1 MRYLLT
7 RLLSGAAMGIVMMT
21 AALADGDIVL
31 RGMGSFHVGGRIVEV
46 SGKPV
51 RMIVRQPGGPQT
63 KLDPNGQYMVEQ
75 MYVQYFLPK
84 NRKGKLPLLMWHG
97 GGLTGVTFESTP
109 DGREGWL
116 NIFIRKGW
124 DVYNSDAVE
133 RGRSGFA
140 SPDIWPS
147 EPTFL
152 TYADPFERFR
162 IGDGEGSWSFDPA
175 KRRVLP
181 GNQFPVEAYENY
193 MKQTV
198 PRWLTTDD
206 AIIAAYVALVD
217 KICPCVVLMHSQGGA
232 FGFKVAEQRPDK
244 VKAIV
249 AIEPA
254 TAGIVS
260 KAAALK
266 NTPVLMVFGDYVDQH
281 PRWTT
286 FKKIDL
292 EYAAAVRA
300 GGGTVDVINLP
311 ELGIKGNSHML
322 MQDKN
327 NAQIAEVIQKW
338 LVGKGLSK

>member
-1 MRYLLT
+1 MRRILI
-7 RLLSGAAMGIVMMT
+7 AAIFAF
-21 AALADGDIVL
+21 AATPISAAEEDIVL
-31 RGMGSFHVGGRIVEV
+31 RGMGSFHVGGRIAEV

-51 RMIVRQPGGPQT
+51 RMIVRQPGGPLT

-75 MYVQYFLPK
+75 MYVQYFLPR

-97 GGLTGVTFESTP
+97 GGLTGVTYESTP

-116 NIFIRKGW
+116 NLFVRRGW
-124 DVYNSDAVE
+124 DVYVSDAVE
-133 RGRSGFA
+133 RGRAGFA
-140 SPDIWPS
+140 PPDIWSS

-162 IGDGEGSWSFDPA
+162 IGDGEGSWSADPA

-181 GNQFPVEAYENY
+181 ASQFPVEAYDNY
-193 MKQTV
+193 MKQSV

-206 AIIAAYVALVD
+206 AIIAAYIALVD
-217 KICPCVVLMHSQGGA
+217 KICPCVLLVHSQGGA

-244 VKAIV
+244 IKAIV
-249 AIEPA
+249 AVESA
-254 TAGIVS
+254 TAGNVG
-260 KAAALK
+260 KVAALK
-266 NTPVLMVFGDYVDQH
+266 NTPALMLFGDYVDQH
-281 PRWTT
+281 PRWAT

-292 EYAAAVRA
+292 EYADAVRG

-311 ELGIKGNSHML
+311 DLGIKGNSHML

-327 NAQIAEVIQKW
+327 NAEIAEVIQKW
-338 LVGKGLSK
+338 LVGKNLVE

>member
-1 MRYLLT
+1 MRRILLGMI
-7 RLLSGAAMGIVMMT
+7 LCCAAMP
-21 AALADGDIVL
+21 ALSAEEDIVL
-31 RGMGSFHVGGRIVEV
+31 RGMGSFHVGGRVAEV
-46 SGKPV
+46 SGKVV

-75 MYVQYFLPK
+75 MYVQYFLPRQ
-84 NRKGKLPLLMWHG
+84 RKGKLPLLMWHG
-97 GGLTGVTFESTP
+97 GGLTGVTYESTP

-116 NIFIRKGW
+116 NLFVRKGW
-124 DVYNSDAVE
+124 DVYVSDAVE
-133 RGRSGFA
+133 RGRAGFA
-140 SPDIWPS
+140 PPDVWTS

-162 IGDGEGSWSFDPA
+162 IGDGEGSWNPEPA
-175 KRRVLP
+175 KRKVLP
-181 GNQFPVEAYENY
+181 GSQFPVEAYDNY
-193 MKQTV
+193 MKQSV
-198 PRWLTTDD
+198 PRWLSTDD

-217 KICPCVVLMHSQGGA
+217 KVCPCVLLLHSQGGA

-249 AIEPA
+249 AVESA
-254 TAGIVS
+254 TAGNLD

-266 NTPVLMVFGDYVDQH
+266 DTPVLMLFGDYVDQH
-281 PRWTT
+281 PRWAN

-292 EYAAAVRA
+292 AYADAVRA

-311 ELGIKGNSHML
+311 DLGIKGNSHML

-327 NAQIAEVIQKW
+327 NAEIADVIQKW
-338 LVGKGLSK
+338 LAGKGLVE